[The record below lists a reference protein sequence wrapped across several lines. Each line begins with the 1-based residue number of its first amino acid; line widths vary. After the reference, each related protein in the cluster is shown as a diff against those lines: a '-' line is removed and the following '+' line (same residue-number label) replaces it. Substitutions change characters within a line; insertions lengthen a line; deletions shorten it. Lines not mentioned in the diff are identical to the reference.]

1 MRRLDQALVERGLCE
16 TREKAKRAVLAG
28 QVRINER
35 LARKSSDQVRPADRL
50 VLATPERFVSRGGI
64 KLEHALD
71 HFNLDISGL
80 TAIDL
85 GASTGGFTDCLLQR
99 GAAKVYAVDV
109 GQGQL
114 AWKLRRDPRVVVME
128 KTNARELTPASFPPP
143 FVPADLAVIDC
154 SFISLRKI
162 LPPAVALL
170 RPSGRIMA
178 LIKPQFEAGK
188 AEADRGAGVIRDPAI
203 HTRVLCELNLFVA
216 ARPGLRWVGVTDSP
230 VLGPAGNKEFLVFI
244 ETLG

>member
-1 MRRLDQALVERGLCE
+1 MHRLDQVLVERGLCE
-16 TREKAKRAVLAG
+16 SREKAKRAILAG
-28 QVRINER
+28 QVRINEQ
-35 LARKSSDQVRPADRL
+35 LARKPSDAVKLKDQVTL
-50 VLATPERFVSRGGI
+50 VTPEKFVSRGGL

-71 HFNLDISGL
+71 YFQLDVAGL

-85 GASTGGFTDCLLQR
+85 GASTGGFTDCLLQH
-99 GAAKVYAVDV
+99 GACKVYAVDV
-109 GQGQL
+109 GRGQL

-128 KTNARELTPASFPPP
+128 KTNARELTPTRFPPP
-143 FVPADLAVIDC
+143 FVPVDLVVIDC

-170 RPSGRIMA
+170 RPCGRIVA

-203 HTRVLCELNLFVA
+203 HERVLRELNQFVGA
-216 ARPGLRWVGVTDSP
+216 LPGLGWLGVTESP
-230 VLGPAGNKEFLVFI
+230 VLGPAGNKEFLVLI
-244 ETLG
+244 ESVG